1 MHKKADFDKSPVYE
15 FQIIGCP
22 KDSKDLR
29 CRKAFQVREPI
40 PLMKLE
46 KKREFIKG
54 EPANRILLQSDRGW
68 MAFFAFGPD
77 EGSVVLYVLPEEA
90 HHLDEYYLPAE
101 DPLAKHMLLNS
112 SQKLEHAG

>member
-1 MHKKADFDKSPVYE
+1 MHKKADFNKSPVFE
-15 FQIIGCP
+15 LQIIGCP

-29 CRKAFQVREPI
+29 CKKAFQVREPI
-40 PLMKLE
+40 RLE
-46 KKREFIKG
+46 KLKKESLLIKD

-68 MAFFAFGPD
+68 LALFAFGPD

-112 SQKLEHAG
+112 SQKLENGG